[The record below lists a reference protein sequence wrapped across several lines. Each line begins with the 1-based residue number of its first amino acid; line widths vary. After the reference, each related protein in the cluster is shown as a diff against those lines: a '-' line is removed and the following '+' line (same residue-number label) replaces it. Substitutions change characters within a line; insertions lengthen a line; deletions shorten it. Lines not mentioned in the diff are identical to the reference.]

1 MIGRM
6 ARPAEEGVPR
16 DFKTSVRFTPEK
28 GQRVKAAAQGEVST
42 YLRKLVDRDLE
53 ERGL

>member
-1 MIGRM
+1 MIWAM

-16 DFKTSVRFTPEK
+16 NFKTSVRFTPEK
-28 GQRVKAAAQGEVST
+28 GERVKIAAQGEVST
-42 YLRKLVDRDLE
+42 YLRRLVDRDLE